1 LKYELEVFRLGGA
14 FQLREDT
21 RFVGTL
27 EPAQVSVDVA
37 YGKLILSC
45 WDEGWS
51 KSWRVVS
58 GEIVSSGLTLACT
71 RKMGMDR
78 CRLELQRGTDIA
90 PYLPPSDFASGLRSL
105 IESNLAGLRVVRV
118 ERGRDDRRGLSSSYV
133 RLKIKERS
141 TQGGSIAAGILVSGD
156 KDQSVVDGA
165 LAAGLVWADALSKAG
180 TAVGRLLVFAPSG
193 RATSMANRLT
203 LIRQTEIAVQLYEID
218 EQGQTVSAVSPFDQ
232 GDLSDNLKKVAERV
246 TWPEDVPPNT
256 EVERLVSSVVGIAPE
271 FIDARARDGGICIS
285 IRGLE
290 FGRVAA
296 GDGRLYFGPSG
307 ERKRLGSGN
316 WGELQRLIWRII
328 SERTPHSEDRNG
340 DIYRAQ
346 SERWLESIIKNRAD
360 VIDPNIDSRHVYCQV
375 PACRGE
381 ERTYIDLL
389 AATRSGRLVVIEL
402 KTAEDSDFPFQ
413 GLDYWMRV
421 NWHAQRGDFQR
432 RGYFRGLALSDEP
445 PLLYLVAPLFR
456 FHSTTA
462 LIAGAVSEQ
471 VPLYRIGINEDWRA
485 GVRVLLRE
493 RLN

>member
-1 LKYELEVFRLGGA
+1 
-14 FQLREDT
+14 
-21 RFVGTL
+21 
-27 EPAQVSVDVA
+27 
-37 YGKLILSC
+37 
-45 WDEGWS
+45 
-51 KSWRVVS
+51 
-58 GEIVSSGLTLACT
+58 
-71 RKMGMDR
+71 M
-78 CRLELQRGTDIA
+78 
-90 PYLPPSDFASGLRSL
+90 
-105 IESNLAGLRVVRV
+105 
-118 ERGRDDRRGLSSSYV
+118 RGRETAAYV
-133 RLKIKERS
+133 S
-141 TQGGSIAAGILVSGD
+141 PSGD
-156 KDQSVVDGA
+156 WNSAGWRPAMAGCTSDR
-165 LAAGLVWADALSKAG
+165 AA
-180 TAVGRLLVFAPSG
+180 
-193 RATSMANRLT
+193 
-203 LIRQTEIAVQLYEID
+203 
-218 EQGQTVSAVSPFDQ
+218 
-232 GDLSDNLKKVAERV
+232 
-246 TWPEDVPPNT
+246 
-256 EVERLVSSVVGIAPE
+256 
-271 FIDARARDGGICIS
+271 
-285 IRGLE
+285 
-290 FGRVAA
+290 
-296 GDGRLYFGPSG
+296 
-307 ERKRLGSGN
+307 RKRLGSGN

>member
-1 LKYELEVFRLGGA
+1 LKYELEIFRLGGA
-14 FQLREDT
+14 FQLHEDT

-27 EPAQVSVDVA
+27 DPARVSVDVA

-58 GEIVSSGLTLACT
+58 GEIASSGLTLACT
-71 RKMGMDR
+71 RKMGMDS
-78 CRLELQRGTDIA
+78 CRVQLQRGTDMA
-90 PYLPPSDFASGLRSL
+90 RCHPPPDFGSAVRSL
-105 IESNLAGLRVVRV
+105 IESNLPGLRVVRV
-118 ERGRDDRRGLSSSYV
+118 ERARDDRRRLSGSYV
-133 RLKIKERS
+133 RLTIKDRDCEH
-141 TQGGSIAAGILVSGD
+141 GSVTAGILVSGD

-165 LAAGLVWADALSKAG
+165 LAAGLVWADVLSKRD
-180 TAVGRLLVFAPSG
+180 TAVGRLLVFVPCG
-193 RATSMANRLT
+193 RATTMANRLT
-203 LIRQTEIAVQLYEID
+203 LMRRTEIAVQLYEID

-232 GDLSDNLKKVAERV
+232 GDLSDHLKKVAGRV
-246 TWPEDVPPNT
+246 TWPEDVPANA

-271 FIDARARDGGICIS
+271 FIETRAKDGGLCIS
-285 IRGLE
+285 IRGLA
-290 FGRVAA
+290 FARVAVP
-296 GDGRLYFGPSG
+296 DCRLYFGTGG
-307 ERKRLGSGN
+307 ERKHLGPGKWS
-316 WGELQRLIWRII
+316 ELQTLIWRII

-346 SERWLESIIKNRAD
+346 SERWLESIIKHRAD
-360 VIDPNIDSRHVYCQV
+360 AIDPNIDPRHVYCQV

-413 GLDYWMRV
+413 GLDYWLRV

-432 RGYFRGLALSDEP
+432 RGYFRGLTLGNEP

-456 FHSTTA
+456 FHRATA